1 MFLSVPSTWHAVSG
15 TKMTK
20 DMNKREVLLNEFL
33 PQTPHLY
40 RNLKAFST
48 FNEQIELSDLV
59 RVLGCQ
65 QWKLTPAYQ
74 SRII

>member
-1 MFLSVPSTWHAVSG
+1 
-15 TKMTK
+15 
-20 DMNKREVLLNEFL
+20 MNKREVLLNEFL